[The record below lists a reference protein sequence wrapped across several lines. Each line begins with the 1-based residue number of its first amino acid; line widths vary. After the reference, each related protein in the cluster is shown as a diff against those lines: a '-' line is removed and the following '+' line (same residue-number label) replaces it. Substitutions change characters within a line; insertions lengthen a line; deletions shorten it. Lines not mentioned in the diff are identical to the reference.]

1 VGVWR
6 RFDLE
11 TGALRRLP
19 VTGLLTA
26 LGTNARAWL
35 GVRALCWGAALAVLA
50 LVLCFLPLADVLGYD
65 FSFILGFGAALAGVD
80 IGQGELVR
88 SRGESGP
95 SPTGAA
101 LGRVFGRAAA
111 RAVAILT
118 LPLLLSVAN
127 AARVRNCSFAAGLA
141 FFLLLPVATALY
153 AATAGVIAGLVI
165 RSARRGRL
173 LALALPVLSILW
185 TLLRLYRDPP
195 VFAYDPFGGF
205 FPGPIYDEALRPTLT
220 LLLFRVANL
229 VWAATAVVL
238 ALAVAGRGRD
248 PRRWVRPAL
257 FAAVPLLAA
266 SATLYAVGG
275 RLGYHV
281 TRDDL
286 LRELSQ
292 TLTSDHFVVH
302 YAPGTKSPADLALER
317 EDLEFRHQQ
326 LRQTLEVEPPG
337 PITVWDFPDAAAKK
351 ALVGAGHTLYA
362 RPWTREIF
370 VQGEGFPSTRL
381 RHEMAHVFAAGF
393 GDPFFG
399 VSLAWRWLPLP
410 HPVLAIGMIEGL
422 AEAADA
428 DAPDGDAT
436 LHQEAAA
443 MQAAGL
449 APPISRVVGAGFS
462 AESGARAY
470 VVAGSFAAF
479 LLQTRGAAKLRALYR
494 SAGNFD
500 DVYRVPL
507 VELDREWRKFLAAQ
521 PLNRQQKAHATEQF
535 RRPAIFARV
544 CARELAARVAE
555 ARAVMPVDPTRA
567 VRLLRSACRD
577 DPDEPIYR
585 LSLARAEMAAGA
597 PETRETL
604 ARLALDGTL
613 TVPLRAE
620 IESLQA
626 QLDFAAR
633 DYEAAQQHQRHALE
647 LATTDADR
655 RLATAKLAGLANPA
669 ARATLGRALF
679 GDDPSSGELDRVLTF
694 FLLTEYARLFPG
706 DRLGPY
712 LVGRQLLSRDPAR
725 ALPELSRACGQD
737 QERPQVG
744 TLRLEKDPSALAPEL
759 ERECRRMIADAAYRV
774 GDFTRAREA
783 VARLSPDATEAD
795 RLRALDMRARIDWAA
810 SLRTG
815 PIVPSAGQ

>member
-1 VGVWR
+1 LRRVSVVSLWTTARARVGVR
-6 RFDLE
+6 PLF
-11 TGALRRLP
+11 
-19 VTGLLTA
+19 
-26 LGTNARAWL
+26 
-35 GVRALCWGAALAVLA
+35 WGAALTVLA
-50 LVLCFLPLADVLGYD
+50 LVLDFLPLTDVLGYD

-80 IGQGELVR
+80 IGQGAVVR
-88 SRGESGP
+88 ARAERGSNP
-95 SPTGAA
+95 AGAA
-101 LGRVFGRAAA
+101 LGRVFGQ
-111 RAVAILT
+111 AVTRSVGILT
-118 LPLLLSVAN
+118 LPLLLSAAN
-127 AARVRNCSFAAGLA
+127 AARVRNCSFAAGLG

-153 AATAGVIAGLVI
+153 AATAGVVAGLLTG
-165 RSARRGRL
+165 SARRGRT

-205 FPGPIYDEALRPTLT
+205 FPGPIYDEALRPSLP
-220 LLLFRVANL
+220 LLLFRVASL
-229 VWAATAVVL
+229 VWAATALVL
-238 ALAVAGRGRD
+238 ALAATGRGWD
-248 PRRWVRPAL
+248 VRRWNRPAL
-257 FAAVPLLAA
+257 LAAIPLLAA

-281 TRDDL
+281 TRADL
-286 LRELSQ
+286 LRELDQ
-292 TLTSDHFVVH
+292 TLASDHFVVH
-302 YAPGTKSPADLALER
+302 FAPGTKSPADLALER
-317 EDLEFRHQQ
+317 EDLEFRYQQ

-337 PITVWDFPDAAAKK
+337 PITVWDFPDAGAKK

-362 RPWTREIF
+362 KPWTREIF

-449 APPISRVVGAGFS
+449 APPLSRVVGAGFS
-462 AESGARAY
+462 AEAGARAY
-470 VVAGSFAAF
+470 VLAGSFAAF

-494 SAGNFD
+494 SAGNFG

-507 VELDREWRKFLAAQ
+507 SELEREWRRFLAAQ

-544 CARELAARVAE
+544 CARELAARFNE
-555 ARAVMPVDPTRA
+555 ARAVMGFDPARA
-567 VRLLRSACRD
+567 IQLLKSTCGD
-577 DPDEPIYR
+577 DPHEPIYR
-585 LSLARAEMAAGA
+585 LNLVRAELAAGA
-597 PETRETL
+597 PEAARETL
-604 ARLALDGTL
+604 ARLALDATL

-620 IESLQA
+620 TESLQA

-633 DYEAAQQHQRHALE
+633 DYAAAQQHERRALE

-655 RLATAKLAGLANPA
+655 RLATAKLAGLANPTS
-669 ARATLGRALF
+669 RATLGRALF
-679 GDDPSSGELDRVLTF
+679 GDDPAGGELDRVLTF
-694 FLLTEYARLFPG
+694 FLMTEYARLFPG

-712 LVGRQLLSRDPAR
+712 LVGRQLLFRDPAR
-725 ALPELSRACGQD
+725 ALPELTRACGED
-737 QERPQVG
+737 RG
-744 TLRLEKDPSALAPEL
+744 EKDPSALPPEMA
-759 ERECRRMIADAAYRV
+759 RECRRMIADAAYRV

-810 SLRTG
+810 SFRTG